1 MRTGWEGQPAPK
13 VAGMAEWRVLV
24 VDSDREAAR
33 LHCRHLAQQPGFKVV
48 GVATSASQAAAMLG
62 NLRPHLALLDVA
74 LPEGEGLLLLRRLR
88 ASGRPLE
95 VIVATASTDAEVV
108 RAAIQLGV
116 VDYVVKPFHR
126 ERLRQSL
133 GRFRRRS
140 AAAPAG
146 ARLAQQDIDELTA
159 AARHERR
166 WLPRDLDPERLE
178 QVRAVLASA
187 RRPLT
192 AQEVGRATGVART
205 TARRYLEYLVTID
218 EATVEN
224 HRVGPGRP
232 FKSYQRHDLPII
244 GEARERRPAA

>member
-1 MRTGWEGQPAPK
+1 
-13 VAGMAEWRVLV
+13 MAEWRVLV
-24 VDSDREAAR
+24 VDPDREAAR

-62 NLRPHLALLDVA
+62 NLRPHLALLDIA

-88 ASGRPLE
+88 ASGWPLE
-95 VIVATASTDAEVV
+95 VIVATESTDAEVV
-108 RAAIQLGV
+108 RAAVRLGV
-116 VDYVVKPFHR
+116 VDYVVKPFHP

-133 GRFRRRS
+133 CRFRRRS

-146 ARLAQQDIDELTA
+146 TRLAQRDIDELS
-159 AARHERR
+159 RHAQR

-178 QVRAVLASA
+178 QVRVVLASA
-187 RRPLT
+187 CRPLT
-192 AQEVGRATGVART
+192 AQDVGRATGVART

-232 FKSYQRHDLPII
+232 LKSYERHDAPII
-244 GEARERRPAA
+244 GEARERRSAA